1 MNISGIRPGTGF
13 YDSVRTKEPEEKRVY
28 KLNQVAIRMVDMPPL
43 LSDTPLDGPEAAEG
57 DDTTDDAEDKADGG
71 VGGDEEAAEGGDDA
85 GDGEPDAYFQAII
98 VVAFYH

>member
-43 LSDTPLDGPEAAEG
+43 LSDTPMDGPE
-57 DDTTDDAEDKADGG
+57 DL
-71 VGGDEEAAEGGDDA
+71 
-85 GDGEPDAYFQAII
+85 F
-98 VVAFYH
+98 